1 MSKFEILIYI
11 YYDSSPQTKKKWI
24 NILHFRRI
32 CLKENLWTILKSIFI
47 IIHNILFKKKKKKFS
62 RFYVKR
68 SPVTVSMK
76 KAEKEMSVLI
86 YRIFFYSQATSLL
99 ITFKYYVCR
108 IGRLLKMNMPSDFSV
123 VDPTVSLFVW

>member
-1 MSKFEILIYI
+1 M
-11 YYDSSPQTKKKWI
+11 
-24 NILHFRRI
+24 
-32 CLKENLWTILKSIFI
+32 
-47 IIHNILFKKKKKKFS
+47 
-62 RFYVKR
+62 
-68 SPVTVSMK
+68 TVSMK